1 MIAPQM
7 ESTTTLARNHKVV
20 FEKLAN
26 GPVFLA
32 NRSKAVAAVLS
43 INDYERLASAEVEMK
58 RLRRIIQY
66 DEDYA
71 DMRAGNFTI
80 LTDDL
85 AGHNANPSQ

>member
-20 FEKLAN
+20 FEKLVN

-43 INDYERLASAEVEMK
+43 MKDYERLASAEVEMK
-58 RLRRIIQY
+58 RLQRLEKYRK
-66 DEDYA
+66 DFAE
-71 DMRAGNFTI
+71 MRQGKYHE
-80 LTDDL
+80 
-85 AGHNANPSQ
+85 G